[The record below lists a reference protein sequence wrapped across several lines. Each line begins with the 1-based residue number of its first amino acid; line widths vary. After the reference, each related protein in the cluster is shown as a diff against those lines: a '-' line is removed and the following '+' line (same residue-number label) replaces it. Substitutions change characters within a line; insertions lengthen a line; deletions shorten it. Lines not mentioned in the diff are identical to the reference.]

1 MSALPGRAVVERNL
15 RASRRFWPVL
25 LSGSVEPLFY
35 LFGIGVGIGELVGEV
50 GAGGA
55 AVPYAAFVAP
65 ALLATSAMNG
75 AMQESS
81 NVFFKARYA
90 KTYQAMLATPLGP
103 ADIALGE
110 IAWSQL
116 RGLTYAAAFL
126 VVVAALGF
134 VPSALGV
141 LALPAALLVGFTF
154 AAVGVAVATF
164 MRSYHDF
171 DLLQLALLPLFLLS
185 ATFYP
190 LDVYPEAVRP
200 LVQLSPL
207 YHGVALVRSLT
218 LGTVGPAA
226 LGHVAYLALLGAA
239 ALSVARRRL
248 GRLLLA

>member
-1 MSALPGRAVVERNL
+1 MRALPGRAVVERNL

-35 LFGIGVGIGELVGEV
+35 LFGVGVGIGALVGDV
-50 GAGGA
+50 DAAGR

-75 AMQESS
+75 AVQEST
-81 NVFFKARYA
+81 NVFFKFRYA

-103 ADIALGE
+103 ADVAVGE
-110 IAWSQL
+110 IVWSQL
-116 RGLTYAAAFL
+116 RGVVYAAAFL

-134 VPSALGV
+134 VPSPLGV
-141 LALPAALLVGFTF
+141 LALPAALLIGFTF

-164 MRSYHDF
+164 MRTYRDF
-171 DLLQLALLPLFLLS
+171 ELLQLALLPLFLLS

-218 LGTVGPAA
+218 LGTVGVAA
-226 LGHVAYLALLGAA
+226 LGHVAYLVVLGVA
-239 ALSVARRRL
+239 ALALARRRL
-248 GRLLLA
+248 ERLLLT

>member
-1 MSALPGRAVVERNL
+1 VTALPGRAVVERNL

-35 LFGIGVGIGELVGEV
+35 LFGVGIGIGELVGDV
-50 GAGGA
+50 GRVGA

-75 AMQESS
+75 AMQECS
-81 NVFFKARYA
+81 NVFFKLRYA
-90 KTYQAMLATPLGP
+90 RTYTAMLATPLGP
-103 ADIALGE
+103 ADVLVGE

-116 RGLTYAAAFL
+116 RGMAYAAAFL
-126 VVVAALGF
+126 AVVAALGF

-141 LALPAALLVGFTF
+141 LALPAAMLVGFAF
-154 AAVGVAVATF
+154 AAVGVSVATF
-164 MRSYHDF
+164 MRSYRDF

-218 LGTVGPAA
+218 LGTVGAAA
-226 LGHVAYLALLGAA
+226 LGHVAFLVVLGAA
-239 ALSVARRRL
+239 AFALARRRL
-248 GRLLLA
+248 GRVLQG